1 MSNSPDFAQPSL
13 GFFAPSPDMA
23 GIIHTLFVTRAGHG
37 RTQSMMPAYSAQ
49 FFSFIT
55 GSGTIHFPGHDTCT
69 SGDLTLNAPM
79 LRAAP
84 MIMQGPVLNV
94 GASFTPL
101 GWATFSGLP
110 ADEVHDTA
118 FGAETVVPQALLAP
132 LHAALAEIRAKR
144 MSPEDYARIVEDMI
158 RQACAQSAHQPR
170 DGHAVLVGAINDW
183 LSSGFN
189 PPIERLYDSTDLG
202 RRQVQRLCRRY
213 FGVPPGQLLKRFR
226 AIRAAMLLAHDNLP
240 SEMRSEVIGA
250 YFDQAHLIRDIR
262 RYTGQTPKALPQSGL
277 VQDML
282 DPDGHGE
289 TGPDLRPK

>member
-1 MSNSPDFAQPSL
+1 MPISRPDPEPSL
-13 GFFAPSPDMA
+13 RFLAPSPDMA
-23 GIIHTLFVTRAGHG
+23 AIIHTLFVTRAGDG
-37 RTQSMMPAYSAQ
+37 RTRSMMPAYSAQ
-49 FFSFIT
+49 FFSFVT
-55 GSGTIHFPGHDTCT
+55 GSSTIRFPGRDSCT
-69 SGDLTLNAPM
+69 SSDLTLNAPM

-84 MIMQGPVLNV
+84 MVMQGPVLNV

-118 FGAETVVPQALLAP
+118 VGAETVVPRALLAP
-132 LHAALAEIRAKR
+132 LHAALAEIRADR
-144 MSPEDYARIVEDMI
+144 LSPEDYARAVEDMI

-170 DGHAVLVGAINDW
+170 GAHAVLVGAINDW

-189 PPIERLYDSTDLG
+189 PPIERLYDGTDLSP
-202 RRQVQRLCRRY
+202 RQVQRLCRRY

-240 SEMRSEVIGA
+240 SEMRNEVIGA

-262 RYTGQTPKALPQSGL
+262 RYTGQTPKALTQSGL

-289 TGPDLRPK
+289 TGPDLRSK